1 VGDYDAPDCDAT
13 RQETVVID
21 ADNFKDIMSRVAA
34 TVTIVTAPTDEGPVG
49 ITVSAFVSV
58 SVDPPVVLVCI
69 DKRAGSLGAFLQA
82 PGYTVNFMPEGT
94 GDDAMVFATP
104 GADKFGSV
112 GNQSP
117 AAGVGGPVLESAFAH
132 FECRTIQRTEM
143 GDHWVIYGEVA
154 TFGRADGDALPLVW
168 HDRGFVQIEP

>member
-1 VGDYDAPDCDAT
+1 MHGGCDPT

-21 ADNFKDIMSRVAA
+21 ADKFKDMMSGVAA
-34 TVTIVTAPTDEGPVG
+34 SVSIVTAPGDDGPVG

-58 SVDPPVVLVCI
+58 SVDPPIVLVCI
-69 DKRAGSLGAFLQA
+69 DKRAGSLAAYLQA
-82 PGYTVNFMPEGT
+82 SGYTVNFMSAGT

-112 GNQSP
+112 GNHEP
-117 AAGVGGPVLESAFAH
+117 VVGVGGPVIDSAFGH

-143 GDHWVIYGEVA
+143 GDHWVIYGEVVA
-154 TFGRADGDALPLVW
+154 FERVDREAFPLVW
-168 HDRGFVQIEP
+168 HDRGFVQIEDRVR

>member
-1 VGDYDAPDCDAT
+1 MRPDCDAT

-21 ADNFKDIMSRVAA
+21 ADNFKDMMSRVAA
-34 TVTIVTAPTDEGPVG
+34 TVTIVTAPSEEGPVG

-82 PGYTVNFMPEGT
+82 SGFTVNFMPEGS

-112 GNQSP
+112 GNQPP
-117 AAGVGGPVLESAFAH
+117 AAGVGGPVLGSAFGH

-143 GDHWVIYGEVA
+143 GDHWVIYGEVVA
-154 TFGRADGDALPLVW
+154 FDRADGDTLPLVW
-168 HDRGFVQIEP
+168 HDRGFVHIEQ